1 MGSPFFG
8 LSVGVR
14 ALNTAQRALEVISH
28 NIANINTPG
37 ASRQETVLRTTN
49 PYHMPSLNRSIGSGQ
64 VGTGVEVQ
72 EIRRLHDEYIEKQL
86 KNELQS
92 MGKWDISQN
101 VLGQIENIFAEPS
114 ENGLRSMMDAYW
126 NSWQEMESDPENHA
140 KRNNIIENSRS
151 MCNFFKGINDRM
163 NLLKKDINIE
173 IGNKV
178 VQINDYADQIK
189 ELNGLIKDITAGGD
203 NPNDLMDRRD
213 TLIQN
218 LSQIVNVNT
227 RKSENSQID
236 IYIEGSALVRGGSSY
251 KVQANMNATTGYY
264 DIQWE
269 NSGQDVSVKNGE
281 LYALLNFR
289 DTYID
294 GIVGRM
300 DDFASELISRTN
312 AAHSTGFGLDGAETG
327 HDFFTGTGIAD
338 IQVNQVLAD
347 NVDYIAAANT
357 TGQPGDNS
365 NIADILDLRNQLV
378 LNGNTVSFDD
388 HYNNT
393 IVDLGI
399 DGQQCQREFENTSLI
414 LEKISLRRENVS
426 GISLDEELT
435 NMIKYQHAY
444 SAAAK
449 VISTMDEMMGIVI
462 NGMGV

>member
-1 MGSPFFG
+1 M
-8 LSVGVR
+8 
-14 ALNTAQRALEVISH
+14 
-28 NIANINTPG
+28 
-37 ASRQETVLRTTN
+37 
-49 PYHMPSLNRSIGSGQ
+49 
-64 VGTGVEVQ
+64 
-72 EIRRLHDEYIEKQL
+72 
-86 KNELQS
+86 
-92 MGKWDISQN
+92 
-101 VLGQIENIFAEPS
+101 
-114 ENGLRSMMDAYW
+114 
-126 NSWQEMESDPENHA
+126 
-140 KRNNIIENSRS
+140 
-151 MCNFFKGINDRM
+151 
-163 NLLKKDINIE
+163 
-173 IGNKV
+173 

-312 AAHSTGFGLDGAETG
+312 AVHSTGFGLDGAETG